1 MFDFISNK
9 AQGALSAA
17 NDALS
22 IFKPTPATNFQQPKY
37 QGQGM
42 LDLGIQS
49 TIPSTIAKPSMP
61 MTQLAEQDRL
71 KQMAPGVALST
82 DQAILNQP
90 INQAA
95 EKSWSLDKNYLGRA
109 LSTLGQDMMK
119 PQQIQSQMVRT
130 GGGFRMPQNLSSSP
144 ADALQQHYMGQV
156 ASPSGKA
163 WNQMIKMPY

>member
-22 IFKPTPATNFQQPKY
+22 IFKPTPTNDFKQPQY

-49 TIPSTIAKPSMP
+49 TIPSTIARPSLP
-61 MTQLAEQDRL
+61 MTELAEQERL
-71 KQMAPGVALST
+71 KNMAPGVALSP
-82 DQAILNQP
+82 DQAILNKP
-90 INQAA
+90 MIDAA
-95 EKSWSLDKNYLGRA
+95 QKDSGIDMKYLGRA
-109 LSTLGQDMMK
+109 LSNIGQGTKK
-119 PQQIQSQMVRT
+119 PQQASMQMVRT
-130 GGGFRMPQNLSSSP
+130 GGGFRMPENLSSSP
-144 ADALQQHYMGQV
+144 INQLQQHYLSQI
-156 ASPSGKA
+156 AAPSGKA

>member
-1 MFDFISNK
+1 MFDYISNK

-22 IFKPTPATNFQQPKY
+22 IFKPTPTNDFKQPQY

-49 TIPSTIAKPSMP
+49 TIPSTIARPSLP
-61 MTQLAEQDRL
+61 MTELAEQERL
-71 KQMAPGVALST
+71 KKMAPGVALSS

-90 INQAA
+90 LSDAA
-95 EKSWSLDKNYLGRA
+95 QKSSGIDMDYLGRA
-109 LSTLGQDMMK
+109 LSNMGQGMKK
-119 PQQIQSQMVRT
+119 PQQAQMQMTRT

-144 ADALQQHYMGQV
+144 MDALQQHYLSQV

-163 WNQMIKMPY
+163 WNQMIKMPN